1 MNLRDLVL
9 ICCIPVVLGAC
20 AGDSVLRDVTSA
32 VYANSTGKTEDH
44 TLNLPLV
51 ASDHYL
57 RIHLKG
63 GQPTILVLGY
73 EDHHLQGLVEVWY
86 SAAGEVLKIQN
97 GRIVGTA
104 GLTSNWQQV
113 DISNA
118 PSKWS
123 GIGAGVQWMRTRDE
137 SPGYKYG
144 IFDTLVVSEWQGL
157 PPQPISSTLPL
168 SVAKTYR
175 WYTELPS
182 DGQSSKLPAAWFA
195 VSSQNG
201 IETVEYSEQC
211 ITPDLCFSLQRWP
224 LKEIHP

>member
-20 AGDSVLRDVTSA
+20 AGDSVLKDVGSA
-32 VYANSTGKTEDH
+32 VYSNITGKTEDK
-44 TLNLPLV
+44 TLNLTLP
-51 ASDHYL
+51 ASDRYL
-57 RIHLKG
+57 RIQLEG

-73 EDHHLQGLVEVWY
+73 VDQHPNGSIQVWY
-86 SAAGEVLKIQN
+86 SASGEILKIQN

-113 DISNA
+113 DISKA
-118 PSKWS
+118 PSTWS
-123 GIGAGVQWMRTRDE
+123 GIGTGVQWTRTHDE
-137 SPGYKYG
+137 SPGYKYAVS
-144 IFDTLVVSEWQGL
+144 DVLVVSEWQGL
-157 PPQPISSTLPL
+157 PPHPVSSTLPL

-175 WYTELPS
+175 WYVEQSS

-201 IETVEYSEQC
+201 VETVEYSEQC